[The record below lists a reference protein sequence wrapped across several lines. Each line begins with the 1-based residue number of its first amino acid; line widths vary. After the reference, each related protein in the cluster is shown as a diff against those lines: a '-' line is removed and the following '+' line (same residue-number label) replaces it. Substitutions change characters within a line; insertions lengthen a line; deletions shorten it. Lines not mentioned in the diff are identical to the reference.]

1 MDQSRSSRLRQR
13 VADLHAAD
21 AEVRAATPEPAVT
34 EAINRPGVRLRELI
48 TTVFA
53 AYADRP
59 AVAAR
64 SSELVVDET
73 TGERVRRLLP
83 GYDMLTYREL
93 GERMRAVANAWRHD
107 DRLGLR
113 AGDVV
118 ATLGFNSID
127 YAVADLACAE
137 AGLVTVPLQASA
149 SVERLA
155 AITTETEPVILAAG
169 LDSLPHAVNC
179 VLAGHAPH
187 ALHVFDYDPGLDA
200 HRAALAAA
208 RARLA
213 EAGSPVLIETLAEV
227 QERGRALPPV
237 PADDRADEDPLT
249 LLIYTSGST
258 GTPKGAMYTER
269 LVKIMWLG
277 QLPVAA
283 VNFNY
288 LPLSHVAGRLSLFG
302 LLARGGVAYFT
313 ASSDMS
319 TLFEDLALARP
330 TELFLVPRVC
340 EMVFQRFQSEMRRRA
355 VTEADRDRVAR
366 QVKAELR
373 EQLFGDRLLSVV
385 CGSAPLAPELKEF
398 MESVLELT
406 LLDGYGSTEAGASVV
421 IESKVRRPPVLDY
434 RLADVPELGYFR
446 TDRPHPRGE
455 LLLKTVSMIPGYYR
469 RPELNAQI
477 FDEDGY
483 YRTGDIVAEIAP
495 DRLVQLDRRNNVLKL
510 AQGEFVTIARL
521 EAVFNHSPLVH
532 QILVYGNSERSFLL
546 AVVVPA
552 EELRGGDP
560 AQVKA
565 RLLAELRALA
575 RDADLESYEIPRD
588 ILVETEPWT
597 VAAGLL
603 SGIGKIMRPAV
614 EARYRDRL
622 EQLYADLAAARH
634 DELAAL
640 RREAAD
646 RPVQATVTRAA
657 AAVLGSGEEL
667 PAGAHF
673 GDLGGDSLAALA
685 LSNLLRE
692 IFDVE
697 VPVGVITGPATDLR
711 ALAAHIESS
720 RALRSGAGVFER
732 VHPDESRVTAAELT
746 LAAFL
751 DEATLA
757 AAPTLPAPVTPPRT
771 VLLTGANGYLGRFL
785 CLEWLERLDRVDG
798 KLVCVVRGRDRAAA
812 LSRLEQAFDTGDAEL
827 LRRFEKLAGRGLEV
841 LAGDIGQPGLG
852 LDPGQWQR
860 LASEVDHIVHPAAL
874 VNHVLPYRQLFGPN
888 VVGTAEILR
897 LAMTERL
904 QPVDFLSTVAV
915 AAQIPP
921 DRRAE
926 DGDIRRMS
934 PERRV
939 DRGYAD
945 GYGNSKW
952 AAEVLLREAHDLCG
966 LPVTVFRSDMI
977 LAHSRFAGQLNI
989 PDVFTRLLLSVLATG
1004 VAPASFYAET
1014 VDGPRPRAHYDGLPA
1029 DFTAAAVT
1037 ELGARTSGFRT
1048 YNVLNPHDDGI
1059 SLDTFVDW
1067 LIEAGHPIERIPAHR
1082 DWVDRLETALHALP
1096 EQQRKHSVLPL
1107 LHAYRR
1113 PSPALAGSALPA
1125 GQFLA
1130 AVRAAGPALGGDV
1143 PHLSPELI
1151 AKYVRDLRLRGLL

>member
-1 MDQSRSSRLRQR
+1 MDQTRSSRLRQR
-13 VADLHAAD
+13 VAELHAAD
-21 AEVRAATPEPAVT
+21 TEVRGATPDPAVT
-34 EAINRPGVRLRELI
+34 EAINQPGLRLRELI
-48 TTVFA
+48 ATVFE

-59 AVAAR
+59 ALAR
-64 SSELVVDET
+64 RTSELVVDEGSGT
-73 TGERVRRLLP
+73 RIRRLLP
-83 GYDMLTYREL
+83 SFDKITYREL
-93 GERMRAVANAWRHD
+93 GERMRAVASAWRHD

-113 AGDVV
+113 AGDFV
-118 ATLGFNSID
+118 ATLGFNSVD
-127 YAVADLACAE
+127 YAVVELACAE
-137 AGLVTVPLQASA
+137 AGVVTVPLQASA
-149 SVERLA
+149 SVERLS
-155 AITTETEPVILAAG
+155 AILAETEPTILAVG
-169 LDSLPHAVNC
+169 LDSLPHAVDC
-179 VLAGHAPH
+179 VRTGVAPR
-187 ALHVFDYDPGLDA
+187 AVHVFDYDPGLDD
-200 HRAALAAA
+200 HRAVLAAA

-213 EAGSPVLIETLAEV
+213 EADSPIRLETLSEIE
-227 QERGRALPPV
+227 ERGRTLPPV
-237 PADDRADEDPLT
+237 PADDRTDDDPLA
-249 LLIYTSGST
+249 LLVYTSGST

-277 QLPVAA
+277 QLPLAA

-288 LPLSHVAGRLSLFG
+288 MPLSHVAGRLSLFG

-330 TELFLVPRVC
+330 TEMFVVPRVC
-340 EMVFQRFQSEMRRRA
+340 EMVFQRFQSEMQRRT
-355 VTEADRDRVAR
+355 VTEADREDVERE
-366 QVKAELR
+366 VKALLR

-385 CGSAPLAPELKEF
+385 CGSAPLAPELKAF
-398 MESVLELT
+398 MESVLDLA

-446 TDRPHPRGE
+446 TDQPHPRGE
-455 LLLKTVSMIPGYYR
+455 LLLKTVSMIPGYYK
-469 RPELNAQI
+469 RPELDAQI

-483 YRTGDIVAEIAP
+483 YRTGDIVAELEP
-495 DRLVQLDRRNNVLKL
+495 DRLVYLDRRNNVLKL

-552 EELRGGDP
+552 DEARGGDP

-565 RLLAELRALA
+565 RIMASLREIAKDAE
-575 RDADLESYEIPRD
+575 LESYEIPRD
-588 ILVETEPWT
+588 VIVETEPFT
-597 VAAGLL
+597 VESGLL
-603 SGIGKIMRPAV
+603 SGIGKILRPAV

-622 EQLYADLAAARH
+622 EQLYSDLAAARN
-634 DELAAL
+634 DELLAL
-640 RREAAD
+640 RRDAAD
-646 RPVQATVTRAA
+646 RPVLETVTRAA
-657 AAVLGSGEEL
+657 AAILGSEESL
-667 PAGAHF
+667 PAAAHF
-673 GDLGGDSLAALA
+673 GDLGGDSLAALS

-692 IFDVE
+692 IFAVE

-711 ALAAHIESS
+711 ALAEHIRAERETDSS
-720 RALRSGAGVFER
+720 RAVFDR
-732 VHPDESRVTAAELT
+732 VHADEARVTVAELT

-757 AAPTLPAPVTPPRT
+757 AAPGLPRPVETPRT

-785 CLEWLERLDRVDG
+785 CLEWLERLDRIDG
-798 KLVCVVRGRDRAAA
+798 RLICVVRGADRAAA
-812 LSRLEQAFDTGDAEL
+812 LARLEEAFDTGDAEL
-827 LRRFEKLAGRGLEV
+827 TRHFKDLAGRRLEV
-841 LAGDIGQPGLG
+841 LAGDIGEPGLG
-852 LDPGQWQR
+852 LDPAVWQR
-860 LASEVDHIVHPAAL
+860 LAADIDHIVHPAAL

-897 LAMTERL
+897 LALTERL
-904 QPVDFLSTVAV
+904 KPVDFLSTVAV

-921 DRRAE
+921 GRFTE
-926 DGDIRRMS
+926 DGDIRLMS
-934 PERRV
+934 PERAV
-939 DRGYAD
+939 DRGYAN

-952 AAEVLLREAHDLCG
+952 AGEVLLREAHDLCG

-989 PDVFTRLLLSVLATG
+989 PDVFTRLLLSILATG
-1004 VAPASFYAET
+1004 VAPVSFYADT
-1014 VDGPRPRAHYDGLPA
+1014 VEGRRPRAHYDGLPA
-1029 DFTAAAVT
+1029 DFTATAIT
-1037 ELGARTSGFRT
+1037 ELGARTEGFRT

-1067 LIEAGHPIERIPAHR
+1067 LVDAGHPIERIPVHR
-1082 DWVDRLETALHALP
+1082 DWVTRFETALHALP

-1113 PSPALAGSALPA
+1113 PSPASAGSALP
-1125 GQFLA
+1125 GSEFLA
-1130 AVRAAGPALGGDV
+1130 AVRAAGPATGGDV
-1143 PHLSPELI
+1143 PHLSAELI
-1151 AKYVRDLRLRGLL
+1151 GKYVSDLRLHGLI